1 MLLAEALAQRAEAQ
15 HRLDELRSRLVE
27 QARVQE
33 GDEPAEDP
41 DELLEEAAHVLEQI
55 EVLVRRINHTN
66 SVTPFEGDAT
76 LTDAI
81 ARRDALVRAG
91 RFYSAVADSAT
102 ARIDR
107 YSRSEVRY
115 VPTVDAAALRKMSD
129 GAAKEYRQLD
139 TKIQQLNWATELR

>member
-1 MLLAEALAQRAEAQ
+1 M
-15 HRLDELRSRLVE
+15 
-27 QARVQE
+27 
-33 GDEPAEDP
+33 
-41 DELLEEAAHVLEQI
+41 LEQI

-102 ARIDR
+102 ARMDR

-115 VPTVDAAALRKMSD
+115 VPTVDAAALRKMAD
-129 GAAKEYRQLD
+129 AASKEYRQLD
-139 TKIQQLNWATELR
+139 TKIQQLNWSTELR